1 MSTESLF
8 INVDNL
14 NGIMANST
22 SGNLNNISD
31 AIFQLTTYTN
41 NVSHVSNVTDVL
53 LTEEELLL
61 MKLGAKS
68 QDTLSAVILLT
79 IYGLIFVS
87 GTIGNICTC
96 VVIARNSYMQTT
108 TNYYLF
114 SLAISDVII
123 LFLGKF
129 NNLIKIEPLHEKTYT
144 LSFRPGPTQTDM
156 YNHRSWLKA

>member
-22 SGNLNNISD
+22 SENLNNISD
-31 AIFQLTTYTN
+31 AIFHMTTFTN

-129 NNLIKIEPLHEKTYT
+129 NNLINFEQLHEKTNN
-144 LSFRPGPTQTDM
+144 LGFRPGPTQTDL
-156 YNHRSWLKA
+156 YNHRSKLKA